1 MQKIGTSYTPKW
13 STRVHHG
20 VVMEMLITTTSCPAI
35 EAMSLSVQLS
45 LTCGRISIL
54 KAKGPAH
61 TLRMR
66 NWNVSFRCQRRPRDT
81 RIELGAE
88 DFSRKLV
95 ARRVKQ
101 KTKDGGK

>member
-1 MQKIGTSYTPKW
+1 MQKMGALYTPKW
-13 STRVHHG
+13 PTRAHHG
-20 VVMEMLITTTSCPAI
+20 VVMEILITTTNCPAI

-66 NWNVSFRCQRRPRDT
+66 NWNVSFRYQRRPRDT
-81 RIELGAE
+81 RIELGAG
-88 DFSRKLV
+88 DLSRQLV
-95 ARRVKQ
+95 ARSVKK